1 MTLGSRGGLY
11 TVKHRREPTASRGHA
26 CSRATGADAR
36 RQWRIAA
43 DAAAF
48 AQDAARGSARGHA
61 AHRHEARLR
70 ARRVRHVHG
79 ADRRQA
85 GAELPPPAGPAR
97 GPGDHDDRRHGG
109 RVRSSSPPGR
119 LRGVGRGA
127 VRLLHARHPA
137 VRKIAA
143 RGKSAPDA
151 PGDPRGVGGQPVP
164 VHRLHQNPGGGRARG
179 RPVAMKLVGRPLPKV
194 DAATKVTGRALYAD
208 DIVLPRTLHCKILRS
223 PHPHARILSIDTS
236 GARRIPGVV
245 AVITGTD
252 LPIKFGILPV
262 TQDERALEH
271 EKVRYVGDPIA
282 AVAALEEEIAA
293 AACDA
298 IAVEYEVLEP
308 VMTIDAAL
316 QKPKDE
322 PIQDYGGPNNVH
334 KFVALEFGDVDA
346 GFGRAE
352 VIREDV
358 FFFQGNTHLPMEQH
372 SAIATYVDGK
382 VTLWSSTQV
391 VHYVHRALSKVLELP
406 MHRIRVIGAAHGGG
420 FGGKTDPF
428 AHEIIVCK
436 LAMLTGRPVKCTLTR
451 EEVFYAHRGRHP
463 VLMWVRSGVTRDGR
477 ITAMHFRS
485 ALDGGAY
492 GSYGV
497 ASTFYTGALQTVTY
511 DIPAYRFEGCRVF
524 TNKPPCGPKRG
535 HGTPQPRFALELH
548 LEKIALDIGLDPVEL
563 KQRNFVKPNTRTVN
577 WLRVTSCGLD
587 ECTERVIKAS
597 RFHDRKTRVGRGM
610 GFAISSYLSGAGTAI
625 YWNDMPHSEVQI
637 KVDRGGVT
645 AYCGAMDIGQGSDS
659 VLATIIAEE
668 LGLQPS
674 DIRLVT
680 ADTDT
685 TPIDL
690 GSYSSRV
697 TFMAG
702 NAALEAARKMRA
714 LLVEAVA
721 AKTGAEASA
730 IDVSE
735 ARVGDCSFEEASV
748 LAEARFGTLTTAGS
762 YTPPKIA
769 GPYKGSGV
777 GPSPAYSY
785 SACVVDLDA
794 DARTGLIHVNKIWIA
809 HDVGRAINP
818 LLVEGQVEGS
828 VYMGLGEALMEEQ
841 VFRKGLHKWPS
852 MLEYKSPTFLDMPEV
867 KTFIVETDDPEGPYG
882 AKEAGQGPLLPVP
895 PAVSAAV
902 FDALGVWIDEV
913 PVTPEKVIE
922 ALRRKEKGEP
932 PRYGPPRFPSS

>member
-1 MTLGSRGGLY
+1 M
-11 TVKHRREPTASRGHA
+11 
-26 CSRATGADAR
+26 
-36 RQWRIAA
+36 
-43 DAAAF
+43 
-48 AQDAARGSARGHA
+48 
-61 AHRHEARLR
+61 
-70 ARRVRHVHG
+70 RV
-79 ADRRQA
+79 
-85 GAELPPPAGPAR
+85 
-97 GPGDHDDRRHGG
+97 
-109 RVRSSSPPGR
+109 
-119 LRGVGRGA
+119 VG
-127 VRLLHARHPA
+127 
-137 VRKIAA
+137 K
-143 RGKSAPDA
+143 
-151 PGDPRGVGGQPVP
+151 
-164 VHRLHQNPGGGRARG
+164 
-179 RPVAMKLVGRPLPKV
+179 PLPKV
-194 DAATKVTGRALYAD
+194 DAAAKVTGRAMYAD
-208 DIVLPRTLHCKILRS
+208 DMLLPRTLHCKILRS
-223 PHPHARILSIDTS
+223 PHPHARILAIDTS
-236 GARRIPGVV
+236 AARRIAGVQ
-245 AVITGTD
+245 AVITGID

-282 AVAALEEEIAA
+282 AVAATEEEIAA

-298 IAVEYEVLEP
+298 IEVEYEVLEP
-308 VMTIDAAL
+308 VMSIEAAL
-316 QKPKDE
+316 AEPNDE
-322 PIQDYGGPNNVH
+322 RIQDYGGPNNVH
-334 KFVALEFGDVDA
+334 KLVALEFGDVDE
-346 GFGRAE
+346 GFARADK
-352 VIREDV
+352 IRDDV

-372 SAIATYVDGK
+372 SAIATYVGGR

-463 VLMWVRSGVTRDGR
+463 VLMWVRTGATKDGR

-497 ASTFYTGALQTVTY
+497 ASTFYTGALQPVTY

-535 HGTPQPRFALELH
+535 HGTPQPRFAIELH
-548 LEKIALDIGLDPVEL
+548 LEKLAADLGLDGADL
-563 KQRNFVKPNTRTVN
+563 KRSNFVKPNTRTVN
-577 WLRVTSCGLD
+577 WLRVTSCGLE
-587 ECTERVIKAS
+587 ECTERVMEAS
-597 RFHDRKTRVGRGM
+597 GYRTRARRPGHGM
-610 GFAISSYLSGAGTAI
+610 GFAISSYMSGAGTAI

-645 AYCGAMDIGQGSDS
+645 VYCGAMDIGQGSDS
-659 VLATIIAEE
+659 VLATIVAEE

-714 LLVEAVA
+714 MLVEAA
-721 AKTGAEASA
+721 GDR
-730 IDVSE
+730 IDQIT
-735 ARVGDCSFEEASV
+735 FEEASI
-748 LAEARFGTLTTAGS
+748 LAEAKFGTLTSAGS

-794 DARTGLIHVNKIWIA
+794 DARTGLVHVNKIWIA

-852 MLEYKSPTFLDMPEV
+852 MLEYKSPTFLDMPDV
-867 KTFIVETDDPEGPYG
+867 QTFIVETNDPEGPYG

-895 PAVSAAV
+895 PAVCLALH
-902 FDALGVWIDEV
+902 DALGVWIDEI
-913 PVTPEKVIE
+913 PVTPEKVVE
-922 ALRRKEKGEP
+922 ALRRKDKGEP
-932 PRYGPPRFPSS
+932 PRYGPPHFPDIPYPPVIKVQPPPRDS

>member
-1 MTLGSRGGLY
+1 M
-11 TVKHRREPTASRGHA
+11 
-26 CSRATGADAR
+26 
-36 RQWRIAA
+36 
-43 DAAAF
+43 
-48 AQDAARGSARGHA
+48 
-61 AHRHEARLR
+61 
-70 ARRVRHVHG
+70 RV
-79 ADRRQA
+79 
-85 GAELPPPAGPAR
+85 
-97 GPGDHDDRRHGG
+97 
-109 RVRSSSPPGR
+109 
-119 LRGVGRGA
+119 VG
-127 VRLLHARHPA
+127 
-137 VRKIAA
+137 K
-143 RGKSAPDA
+143 
-151 PGDPRGVGGQPVP
+151 
-164 VHRLHQNPGGGRARG
+164 
-179 RPVAMKLVGRPLPKV
+179 PLPKV
-194 DAATKVTGRALYAD
+194 DAAAKVTGRAVYAD
-208 DIVLPRTLHCKILRS
+208 DMLPARTLHCRILRS
-223 PHPHARILSIDTS
+223 PHPHARIRSIDTS
-236 GARRIPGVV
+236 AARRIPGVL
-245 AVITGTD
+245 AVITGED
-252 LPIKFGILPV
+252 LPVKFGILPV

-271 EKVRYVGDPIA
+271 EKARYVGDPIA
-282 AVAALEEEIAA
+282 AVAATDEEIAA

-298 IAVEYEVLEP
+298 IDVEYEVLEP
-308 VMTIDAAL
+308 VMSIDAAL
-316 QKPKDE
+316 QAPKDE
-322 PIQDYGGPNNVH
+322 RIQEYGGPNNVH
-334 KFVALEFGDVDA
+334 KFVTLEFGDVDS
-346 GFGRAE
+346 GFARADH
-352 VIREDV
+352 VREDV

-372 SAIATYVDGK
+372 SAVATYVDGK

-428 AHEIIVCK
+428 AHEIVVAK
-436 LAMLTGRPVKCTLTR
+436 LAMITGRPVKCTLTR

-463 VLMWVRSGVTRDGR
+463 VLMWVRTGVTKDGR

-548 LEKIALDIGLDPVEL
+548 LEKIARDLDLDPVEL
-563 KQRNFVKPNTRTVN
+563 KRRNFVKPDTRTVN
-577 WLRVTSCGLD
+577 WLRVTSCGLE
-587 ECTERVIKAS
+587 ECTEKVLAAS
-597 RFHDRKTRVGRGM
+597 RFQERDRRPGHGM

-659 VLATIIAEE
+659 VLATIVAEE
-668 LGLQPS
+668 LGLQPA
-674 DIRLVT
+674 DVRLVT

-714 LLVEAVA
+714 MLAEAVEAS
-721 AKTGAEASA
+721 GRRYE
-730 IDVSE
+730 DV
-735 ARVGDCSFEEASV
+735 SFEEAAV

-785 SACVVDLDA
+785 SACVVELDA
-794 DARTGLIHVNKIWIA
+794 DARTGLIDVNKVWIA

-818 LLVEGQVEGS
+818 LLVQGQIEGS

-867 KTFIVETDDPEGPYG
+867 ETFIVETLDREGPYG

-895 PAVSAAV
+895 PALCAAV
-902 FDALGVWIDEV
+902 HDALGVWIDEI

-932 PRYGPPRFPSS
+932 PRYGPPRFPSIPYPPVIKVDGPGGHQEGTY

>member
-1 MTLGSRGGLY
+1 M
-11 TVKHRREPTASRGHA
+11 
-26 CSRATGADAR
+26 
-36 RQWRIAA
+36 
-43 DAAAF
+43 
-48 AQDAARGSARGHA
+48 
-61 AHRHEARLR
+61 
-70 ARRVRHVHG
+70 RV
-79 ADRRQA
+79 
-85 GAELPPPAGPAR
+85 
-97 GPGDHDDRRHGG
+97 
-109 RVRSSSPPGR
+109 
-119 LRGVGRGA
+119 VG
-127 VRLLHARHPA
+127 
-137 VRKIAA
+137 K
-143 RGKSAPDA
+143 
-151 PGDPRGVGGQPVP
+151 
-164 VHRLHQNPGGGRARG
+164 
-179 RPVAMKLVGRPLPKV
+179 PLPKV
-194 DAATKVTGRALYAD
+194 DAAAKVTGRAVYAD
-208 DIVLPRTLHCKILRS
+208 DMLPSRTLHCKILRS
-223 PHPHARILSIDTS
+223 PHPHARIVSIDTS
-236 GARRIPGVV
+236 AARRIPGVL
-245 AVITGTD
+245 AVITGAD
-252 LPIKFGILPV
+252 LPVKFGILPV

-282 AVAALEEEIAA
+282 AVAATEEEIAA

-298 IAVEYEVLEP
+298 IDVEYEVLEP
-308 VMTIDAAL
+308 VMSIDAAL
-316 QKPKDE
+316 ATPKE
-322 PIQDYGGPNNVH
+322 ERIQDYGGPNNVH
-334 KFVALEFGDVDA
+334 KLVALEFGDVEG
-346 GFGRAE
+346 GFARATH
-352 VIREDV
+352 VREDV
-358 FFFQGNTHLPMEQH
+358 FFYQGNTHLPMEQH
-372 SAIATYVDGK
+372 SAVATFVDGR

-391 VHYVHRALSKVLELP
+391 VHYVHRALAKVLELP
-406 MHRIRVIGAAHGGG
+406 MHGIRVIGAAHGGG

-463 VLMWVRSGVTRDGR
+463 VLMWVRTGVDDEGR
-477 ITAMHFRS
+477 ITAMHFRT

-535 HGTPQPRFALELH
+535 HGTPQPRFGLELH
-548 LEKIALDIGLDPVEL
+548 LEKIAHDLGIDPVEL
-563 KQRNFVKPNTRTVN
+563 KRRNFVAPDTRAVN
-577 WLRVTSCGLD
+577 WLRITSCGLE
-587 ECTERVIKAS
+587 ECTRRVLDAS
-597 RFHDRKTRVGRGM
+597 GITRRTRRPGHGM

-637 KVDRGGVT
+637 KVDRGGATVF
-645 AYCGAMDIGQGSDS
+645 CGAMDIGQGSDS
-659 VLATIIAEE
+659 VLATIVAEE

-674 DIRLVT
+674 DVRLVT

-714 LLVEAVA
+714 LLVEAVEGSG
-721 AKTGAEASA
+721 KKFE
-730 IDVSE
+730 DV
-735 ARVGDCSFEEASV
+735 SFEEASV
-748 LAEARFGTLTTAGS
+748 LGESRFGTLSTAGS
-762 YTPPKIA
+762 YTPPRIA

-794 DARTGLIHVNKIWIA
+794 DARTGLVHVNKVWIA

-852 MLEYKSPTFLDMPEV
+852 MLEYKSPTFLDMPDVE
-867 KTFIVETDDPEGPYG
+867 TFIVETVDREGPYG

-895 PAVSAAV
+895 PAVCAAIH
-902 FDALGVWIDEV
+902 DALGIWIDEI
-913 PVTPEKVIE
+913 PVTPEKVVE
-922 ALRRKEKGEP
+922 ALRRKAKGED
-932 PRYGPPRFPSS
+932 PRYGPQRFPEIPYPPAIKVEPPPKDLDAKAASV

>member
-1 MTLGSRGGLY
+1 M
-11 TVKHRREPTASRGHA
+11 
-26 CSRATGADAR
+26 
-36 RQWRIAA
+36 
-43 DAAAF
+43 
-48 AQDAARGSARGHA
+48 
-61 AHRHEARLR
+61 
-70 ARRVRHVHG
+70 RV
-79 ADRRQA
+79 
-85 GAELPPPAGPAR
+85 
-97 GPGDHDDRRHGG
+97 
-109 RVRSSSPPGR
+109 
-119 LRGVGRGA
+119 VG
-127 VRLLHARHPA
+127 
-137 VRKIAA
+137 K
-143 RGKSAPDA
+143 
-151 PGDPRGVGGQPVP
+151 
-164 VHRLHQNPGGGRARG
+164 
-179 RPVAMKLVGRPLPKV
+179 PLPKV
-194 DAATKVTGRALYAD
+194 DAAAKVTGRAVYAD
-208 DIVLPRTLHCKILRS
+208 DMLPARTLHCKILRS
-223 PHPHARILSIDTS
+223 PHPHARIVSIDTS
-236 GARRIPGVV
+236 AARRIPGVL
-245 AVITGTD
+245 AVITGAD

-262 TQDERALEH
+262 TQDERTLEH
-271 EKVRYVGDPIA
+271 EKVRYVGDAIA
-282 AVAALEEEIAA
+282 AVAATEEEIAA

-298 IAVEYEVLEP
+298 IDVVYDVLEP
-308 VMTIDAAL
+308 VMSIDAAL
-316 QKPKDE
+316 ATPKDE
-322 PIQDYGGPNNVH
+322 RIQEYGGPNNVH
-334 KFVALEFGDVDA
+334 KLVALEFGDVEG
-346 GFGRAE
+346 GFARAAH
-352 VIREDV
+352 VREDV
-358 FFFQGNTHLPMEQH
+358 FFYQGNTHLPMEQH
-372 SAIATYVDGK
+372 SAVATYVDGR

-463 VLMWVRSGVTRDGR
+463 VLMWVRTGVDGEGR
-477 ITAMHFRS
+477 ITAMHFRT

-535 HGTPQPRFALELH
+535 HGTPQPRFGLELH
-548 LEKIALDIGLDPVEL
+548 LEKIAHDLGVDPVEL
-563 KQRNFVKPNTRTVN
+563 KRRNFVRPDSRAVN
-577 WLRVTSCGLD
+577 WLRITSCGLE
-587 ECTERVIKAS
+587 ECTRRVLDASGFHNRER
-597 RFHDRKTRVGRGM
+597 RPGHGM

-637 KVDRGGVT
+637 KVDRGGATVF
-645 AYCGAMDIGQGSDS
+645 CGAMDIGQGSDS
-659 VLATIIAEE
+659 VLATIVAEE

-674 DIRLVT
+674 DVRLVT

-714 LLVEAVA
+714 LLIEAVEAA
-721 AKTGAEASA
+721 GKSFE
-730 IDVSE
+730 DVS
-735 ARVGDCSFEEASV
+735 FEQASV
-748 LAEARFGTLTTAGS
+748 LGEARFGTLTTAGS
-762 YTPPKIA
+762 YTPPRIA

-794 DARTGLIHVNKIWIA
+794 DPRTGLVQVNKVWIA

-852 MLEYKSPTFLDMPEV
+852 MLEYKSPTFLDMPDVE
-867 KTFIVETDDPEGPYG
+867 TFIVETIDREGPYG

-895 PAVSAAV
+895 PALCAAV
-902 FDALGVWIDEV
+902 HDALGVWIDEI
-913 PVTPEKVIE
+913 PVTPEKIVE
-922 ALRRKEKGEP
+922 ALRRKGKDED
-932 PRYGPPRFPSS
+932 PRYGPPRFPAIPYPPAIKVEPPPKDFDSVAPSAV

>member
-1 MTLGSRGGLY
+1 MK
-11 TVKHRREPTASRGHA
+11 V
-26 CSRATGADAR
+26 
-36 RQWRIAA
+36 
-43 DAAAF
+43 
-48 AQDAARGSARGHA
+48 
-61 AHRHEARLR
+61 
-70 ARRVRHVHG
+70 
-79 ADRRQA
+79 
-85 GAELPPPAGPAR
+85 
-97 GPGDHDDRRHGG
+97 
-109 RVRSSSPPGR
+109 
-119 LRGVGRGA
+119 VG
-127 VRLLHARHPA
+127 
-137 VRKIAA
+137 K
-143 RGKSAPDA
+143 
-151 PGDPRGVGGQPVP
+151 
-164 VHRLHQNPGGGRARG
+164 
-179 RPVAMKLVGRPLPKV
+179 PLPKV
-194 DAATKVTGRALYAD
+194 DAAGKVTGRALYAD
-208 DIVLPRTLHCKILRS
+208 DMMLPRMLHCKILRS

-236 GARRIPGVV
+236 AARRIPGVI
-245 AVITGTD
+245 AVITGAD
-252 LPIKFGILPV
+252 LPIRFGILPV

-282 AVAALEEEIAA
+282 AVAATEEEIAA

-308 VMTIDAAL
+308 VMSINAAL
-316 QKPKDE
+316 ESPKDE
-322 PIQDYGGPNNVH
+322 PIQDYGGPNNIH
-334 KFVALEFGDVDA
+334 KLVALEFGDVDE
-346 GFGRAE
+346 GFARAAT
-352 VIREDV
+352 IREDV

-372 SAIATYVDGK
+372 SAVATYVDDK

-391 VHYVHRALSKVLELP
+391 VHYVHRALAKVLELP
-406 MHRIRVIGAAHGGG
+406 MNRIRVIGAAHGGG

-463 VLMWVRSGVTRDGR
+463 VLMWVRTGVTREGR

-548 LEKIALDIGLDPVEL
+548 LEKIAHDLGLDPVEMKRL
-563 KQRNFVKPNTRTVN
+563 NFVQPNTRTVN
-577 WLRVTSCGLD
+577 WLRITSCGLD
-587 ECTERVIKAS
+587 ECTERVIQTS
-597 RFHDRKTRVGRGM
+597 GFRERRRRIGHGM

-645 AYCGAMDIGQGSDS
+645 VFCGAMDIGQGSDS
-659 VLATIIAEE
+659 VLATIVAEE
-668 LGLQPS
+668 LGLQPR

-702 NAALEAARKMRA
+702 NAALQAARKMRA
-714 LLVEAVA
+714 MLVEA
-721 AKTGAEASA
+721 AEGR
-730 IDVSE
+730 IDDLTFEQVSI
-735 ARVGDCSFEEASV
+735 
-748 LAEARFGTLTTAGS
+748 LAEAKFGTLTSAGS

-794 DARTGLIHVNKIWIA
+794 DARSGLIRVNKIWIA

-841 VFRKGLHKWPS
+841 SFRRGLHKWPS

-867 KTFIVETDDPEGPYG
+867 ETFIVETNDPEGPYG

-895 PAVSAAV
+895 PAVCSAV
-902 FDALGVWIDEV
+902 HDALGVWIDEI
-913 PVTPEKVIE
+913 PVTPEKVLE

-932 PRYGPPRFPSS
+932 ARYGPPGFPSIPYPQTIKVEPPGKDAATAAI

>member
-1 MTLGSRGGLY
+1 MTDFS
-11 TVKHRREPTASRGHA
+11 V
-26 CSRATGADAR
+26 
-36 RQWRIAA
+36 
-43 DAAAF
+43 
-48 AQDAARGSARGHA
+48 
-61 AHRHEARLR
+61 
-70 ARRVRHVHG
+70 
-79 ADRRQA
+79 
-85 GAELPPPAGPAR
+85 
-97 GPGDHDDRRHGG
+97 
-109 RVRSSSPPGR
+109 
-119 LRGVGRGA
+119 VG
-127 VRLLHARHPA
+127 
-137 VRKIAA
+137 K
-143 RGKSAPDA
+143 
-151 PGDPRGVGGQPVP
+151 
-164 VHRLHQNPGGGRARG
+164 
-179 RPVAMKLVGRPLPKV
+179 PLPKV
-194 DAATKVTGRALYAD
+194 DAAAKVTGRAIYAD
-208 DIVLPRTLHCKILRS
+208 DILLPRTLHCRILHS
-223 PHPHARILSIDTS
+223 PHPHARVLAVDTS
-236 GARRIPGVV
+236 AARRIPGVH
-245 AVITGTD
+245 AVITGHD
-252 LPIKFGILPV
+252 LPVKFGILPV

-271 EKVRYVGDPIA
+271 EKVRYVGDPVA
-282 AVAALEEEIAA
+282 AVAAVDEETAA

-298 IAVEYEVLEP
+298 ISVEYEVLEP
-308 VMTIDAAL
+308 VMSIEEAL
-316 QKPKDE
+316 AEPKDE
-322 PIQDYGGPNNVH
+322 RIQDYGGPNNIH
-334 KFVALEFGDVDA
+334 KLVALEFGDVDA
-346 GFGRAE
+346 GFARADH
-352 VIREDV
+352 VREDV

-391 VHYVHRALSKVLELP
+391 VHYVHRALAKVLELP
-406 MHRIRVIGAAHGGG
+406 MNRIRVVGASHGGG

-428 AHEIIVCK
+428 AHEIVVCK

-451 EEVFYAHRGRHP
+451 EEVFYTHRGRHP
-463 VLMWVRSGVTRDGR
+463 VLMWVRTGATKDGR
-477 ITAMHFRS
+477 ITAMHFRT

-497 ASTFYTGALQTVTY
+497 ASTFYTGTLQTVTY

-548 LEKIALDIGLDPVEL
+548 LEKIAHDLGLDPAAM
-563 KQRNFVKPNTRTVN
+563 KRSNFVKPMTRAVN
-577 WLRVTSCGLD
+577 WLRITSCGLD
-587 ECTERVIKAS
+587 ECSERVIAAS
-597 RFHDRKTRVGRGM
+597 GYGKRTRRPGHGM

-659 VLATIIAEE
+659 MLATIVAEE
-668 LGLQPS
+668 LGLQPA

-702 NAALEAARKMRA
+702 NAALQAARSMRG
-714 LLVEAVA
+714 LLVEAAA
-721 AKTGAEASA
+721 AKMGCDAAQVGVGAGR
-730 IDVSE
+730 I
-735 ARVGDCSFEEASV
+735 GDFSFEEASV
-748 LAEARFGTLTTAGS
+748 LAEARFGTLTSAGS

-769 GPYKGSGV
+769 GPYKGAGV

-785 SACVVDLDA
+785 SACVVELDA
-794 DARTGLIHVNKIWIA
+794 DARSGLINVNKIWIA

-818 LLVEGQVEGS
+818 LLVEGQIEGG

-841 VFRKGLHKWPS
+841 AFRKGLHKWPS

-867 KTFIVETDDPEGPYG
+867 ETFIVETVDPEGPYG

-895 PAVSAAV
+895 PALCAAV
-902 FDALGVWIDEV
+902 YDALGVWIDEV
-913 PVTPEKVIE
+913 PVTPEKIVE

-932 PRYGPPRFPSS
+932 ARFGPARFPVIPYPPLIKVEPPPKDLDRASTAAI

>member
-1 MTLGSRGGLY
+1 
-11 TVKHRREPTASRGHA
+11 
-26 CSRATGADAR
+26 
-36 RQWRIAA
+36 
-43 DAAAF
+43 
-48 AQDAARGSARGHA
+48 
-61 AHRHEARLR
+61 
-70 ARRVRHVHG
+70 
-79 ADRRQA
+79 
-85 GAELPPPAGPAR
+85 
-97 GPGDHDDRRHGG
+97 
-109 RVRSSSPPGR
+109 
-119 LRGVGRGA
+119 
-127 VRLLHARHPA
+127 
-137 VRKIAA
+137 
-143 RGKSAPDA
+143 
-151 PGDPRGVGGQPVP
+151 
-164 VHRLHQNPGGGRARG
+164 
-179 RPVAMKLVGRPLPKV
+179 
-194 DAATKVTGRALYAD
+194 VT
-208 DIVLPRTLHCKILRS
+208 
-223 PHPHARILSIDTS
+223 
-236 GARRIPGVV
+236 
-245 AVITGTD
+245 
-252 LPIKFGILPV
+252 
-262 TQDERALEH
+262 
-271 EKVRYVGDPIA
+271 
-282 AVAALEEEIAA
+282 
-293 AACDA
+293 
-298 IAVEYEVLEP
+298 
-308 VMTIDAAL
+308 
-316 QKPKDE
+316 
-322 PIQDYGGPNNVH
+322 
-334 KFVALEFGDVDA
+334 LEFGDVDA
-346 GFGRAE
+346 GFERALR
-352 VIREDV
+352 VREDV
-358 FFFQGNTHLPMEQH
+358 FFYQGNTHLPMEQH
-372 SAIATYVDGK
+372 SAVATYVDGR

-391 VHYVHRALSKVLELP
+391 VHYVHRALAKVLELP

-428 AHEIIVCK
+428 AHEIIVAK

-463 VLMWVRSGVTRDGR
+463 VLMWVKTGVDADGH

-548 LEKIALDIGLDPVEL
+548 LEKLASDAGLDPVDL
-563 KQRNFVKPNTRTVN
+563 KRRNFVRSDTRTVN
-577 WLRVTSCGLD
+577 WLRVTSCGLE
-587 ECTERVIKAS
+587 ECTDLVLRAS
-597 RFHDRKTRVGRGM
+597 NYRQRKRRPGHGM

-625 YWNDMPHSEVQI
+625 YWNDMPHSEVQL

-645 AYCGAMDIGQGSDS
+645 AFCGAMDIGQGSDS

-668 LGLQPS
+668 LGLQPAEV
-674 DIRLVT
+674 RLVT

-714 LLVEAVA
+714 LLAEAVEASG
-721 AKTGAEASA
+721 KRYE
-730 IDVSE
+730 DV
-735 ARVGDCSFEEASV
+735 SFEEASV
-748 LAEARFGTLTTAGS
+748 LGEARFGALTTTGS

-794 DARTGLIHVNKIWIA
+794 DARTGIVTVNRVWIA

-818 LLVEGQVEGS
+818 VLVEGQVEGS

-852 MLEYKSPTFLDMPEV
+852 MLEYKSPTFLDVPEIE
-867 KTFIVETDDPEGPYG
+867 TFIVETVDREGPYG
-882 AKEAGQGPLLPVP
+882 AKEAGQGPLLPIP
-895 PAVSAAV
+895 PAVCAAV
-902 FDALGVWIDEV
+902 HDALGVWIDEI

-922 ALRRKEKGEP
+922 AVRRKEKGEP
-932 PRYGPPRFPSS
+932 PRYGPPRFPDMPYPPLIKVEPPPRDLNGRFAHQDGTY

>member
-1 MTLGSRGGLY
+1 M
-11 TVKHRREPTASRGHA
+11 
-26 CSRATGADAR
+26 
-36 RQWRIAA
+36 AA
-43 DAAAF
+43 QKNGF
-48 AQDAARGSARGHA
+48 S
-61 AHRHEARLR
+61 
-70 ARRVRHVHG
+70 V
-79 ADRRQA
+79 
-85 GAELPPPAGPAR
+85 
-97 GPGDHDDRRHGG
+97 
-109 RVRSSSPPGR
+109 
-119 LRGVGRGA
+119 
-127 VRLLHARHPA
+127 
-137 VRKIAA
+137 I
-143 RGKSAPDA
+143 GK
-151 PGDPRGVGGQPVP
+151 
-164 VHRLHQNPGGGRARG
+164 
-179 RPVAMKLVGRPLPKV
+179 PLPKP
-194 DAATKVTGRALYAD
+194 DAVSKVTGRAIYAD
-208 DIVLPRTLHCKILRS
+208 DMLLPRTLHCKILRS
-223 PHPHARILSIDTS
+223 PHPHARIVSIDTS
-236 GARRIPGVV
+236 AARRMRGVQ

-282 AVAALEEEIAA
+282 AVAAVDEEIAA
-293 AACDA
+293 SACDA
-298 IAVEYEVLEP
+298 ISVEYEVLEP
-308 VMTIDAAL
+308 VMSIDDAL
-316 QKPKDE
+316 AEAKDE
-322 PIQDYGGPNNVH
+322 RIQDYGGPNNIH
-334 KFVALEFGDVDA
+334 KLVALEFGDVDG
-346 GFGRAE
+346 GFARADH
-352 VIREDV
+352 IREDV

-372 SAIATYVDGK
+372 SAIATFVDEK

-391 VHYVHRALSKVLELP
+391 VHYVHRALARVLELP
-406 MHRIRVIGAAHGGG
+406 MNRIRVIGAAHGGG

-477 ITAMHFRS
+477 ITAMHFRT

-548 LEKIALDIGLDPVEL
+548 LEKIAHDLGLDPVEL
-563 KQRNFVKPNTRTVN
+563 KQRNFVKPMTRTVN
-577 WLRVTSCGLD
+577 WLRVTSCGLE
-587 ECTERVIKAS
+587 ECTERVLNAS
-597 RFHDRKTRVGRGM
+597 GFHRREKKPGHGM

-625 YWNDMPHSEVQI
+625 YWNDMPHSEVQL

-645 AYCGAMDIGQGSDS
+645 AYCGAMDIGQGSDA
-659 VLATIIAEE
+659 VLAAIVAEE
-668 LGLQPS
+668 LGLQPK
-674 DIRLVT
+674 DVRLVT

-697 TFMAG
+697 TFMVG
-702 NAALEAARKMRA
+702 NAAIEAARKMRTI
-714 LLVEAVA
+714 LVEAAA
-721 AKTGAEASA
+721 AKMECDPPDVNVGAGR
-730 IDVSE
+730 I
-735 ARVGDCSFEEASV
+735 GDFSFEEASV
-748 LAEARFGTLTTAGS
+748 LAEARYGTLTSAGS

-794 DARTGLIHVNKIWIA
+794 DARTGLVHVNKVWIA

-828 VYMGLGEALMEEQ
+828 IYMGLGEALMEEQ
-841 VFRKGLHKWPS
+841 TFRKGVHKWPT

-867 KTFIVETDDPEGPYG
+867 ETFIVETVDPEGPYG
-882 AKEAGQGPLLPVP
+882 AKEAGQGPLLPVI
-895 PAVSAAV
+895 PAVNSAV
-902 FDALGVWIDEV
+902 FDALGVWVDEI
-913 PVTPEKVIE
+913 PVTPEKVVE

-932 PRYGPPRFPSS
+932 ARFGPSHFPPIPYPPCIRVEPPPKALGPT

>member
-1 MTLGSRGGLY
+1 MT
-11 TVKHRREPTASRGHA
+11 
-26 CSRATGADAR
+26 
-36 RQWRIAA
+36 
-43 DAAAF
+43 
-48 AQDAARGSARGHA
+48 
-61 AHRHEARLR
+61 
-70 ARRVRHVHG
+70 
-79 ADRRQA
+79 
-85 GAELPPPAGPAR
+85 
-97 GPGDHDDRRHGG
+97 GDNGYS
-109 RVRSSSPPGR
+109 V
-119 LRGVGRGA
+119 
-127 VRLLHARHPA
+127 
-137 VRKIAA
+137 I
-143 RGKSAPDA
+143 GK
-151 PGDPRGVGGQPVP
+151 
-164 VHRLHQNPGGGRARG
+164 
-179 RPVAMKLVGRPLPKV
+179 PLPKP
-194 DAATKVTGRALYAD
+194 DAVAKVTGRAIYAD
-208 DIVLPRTLHCKILRS
+208 DMLPARTLHCRILRS

-236 GARRIPGVV
+236 AARRRPGVQ
-245 AVITGTD
+245 AVITGAD

-282 AVAALEEEIAA
+282 AVAAVDEEIAA

-298 IAVEYEVLEP
+298 ISVEYEVLEP
-308 VMTIDAAL
+308 VMSIDEAL
-316 QKPKDE
+316 AVSKDE
-322 PIQDYGGPNNVH
+322 RIQDYGGPNNIH
-334 KFVALEFGDVDA
+334 KLVALEFGDVDG
-346 GFGRAE
+346 GFEKADH
-352 VIREDV
+352 VREDV

-372 SAIATYVDGK
+372 SAIATFVDGR

-391 VHYVHRALSKVLELP
+391 VHYVHRALAKVLELP
-406 MHRIRVIGAAHGGG
+406 MNRIRVIGAAHGGG

-436 LAMLTGRPVKCTLTR
+436 LAMLTGRPIKCTLTR

-463 VLMWVRSGVTRDGR
+463 VLMWVRSGVTKDGH
-477 ITAMHFRS
+477 ITAMHFKT

-535 HGTPQPRFALELH
+535 HGTPQPRFAMELH
-548 LEKIALDIGLDPVEL
+548 LEKIARDIGLDPVDL
-563 KQRNFVKPNTRTVN
+563 KQRNFVKPMTRTVN

-587 ECTERVIKAS
+587 ECTERVLTAS
-597 RFHDRKTRVGRGM
+597 GFRTRKQQHGQGM
-610 GFAISSYLSGAGTAI
+610 GFAISSYMSGAGTAI

-645 AYCGAMDIGQGSDS
+645 AYCGAMDIGQGSDA
-659 VLATIIAEE
+659 VLATIVAEE
-668 LGLQPS
+668 LGLQPR

-702 NAALEAARKMRA
+702 NAALRAARKMRDM
-714 LLVEAVA
+714 LVEAVA
-721 AKTGAEASA
+721 ARMGRDADA
-730 IDVSE
+730 IAV
-735 ARVGDCSFEEASV
+735 AAGRIGDFSFEDASI
-748 LAEARFGTLTTAGS
+748 LAEARFGTLTSAGS

-794 DARTGLIHVNKIWIA
+794 NPRTGIVQVNKVWIA

-818 LLVEGQVEGS
+818 RIVEGQIEGS
-828 VYMGLGEALMEEQ
+828 IYMGLGEALMEEQ
-841 VFRKGLHKWPS
+841 TFRKGLHKWPS
-852 MLEYKSPTFLDMPEV
+852 MLEYKSPTFMDMPEV
-867 KTFIVETDDPEGPYG
+867 ETFIVETVDPEGPYG
-882 AKEAGQGPLLPVP
+882 AKEAGQGPLLPVI
-895 PAVSAAV
+895 PAVSSAV
-902 FDALGVWIDEV
+902 FDALGVWIDEI
-913 PVTPEKVIE
+913 PVTPEKIVE

-932 PRYGPPRFPSS
+932 PRFGPVRFPSIPYPPCIKVEPPPKGLDVNASAASI

>member
-1 MTLGSRGGLY
+1 MT
-11 TVKHRREPTASRGHA
+11 TTREFGVVGKPL
-26 CSRATGADAR
+26 AR
-36 RQWRIAA
+36 
-43 DAAAF
+43 
-48 AQDAARGSARGHA
+48 
-61 AHRHEARLR
+61 
-70 ARRVRHVHG
+70 
-79 ADRRQA
+79 
-85 GAELPPPAGPAR
+85 
-97 GPGDHDDRRHGG
+97 
-109 RVRSSSPPGR
+109 
-119 LRGVGRGA
+119 
-127 VRLLHARHPA
+127 
-137 VRKIAA
+137 
-143 RGKSAPDA
+143 
-151 PGDPRGVGGQPVP
+151 
-164 VHRLHQNPGGGRARG
+164 
-179 RPVAMKLVGRPLPKV
+179 V
-194 DAATKVTGRALYAD
+194 DAVTKVTGRAIYAD
-208 DIVLPRTLHCKILRS
+208 DMLLPRTLHCRILRS

-236 GARRIPGVV
+236 AARRIPGVQ
-245 AVITGTD
+245 AVITGAD

-282 AVAALEEEIAA
+282 AVAAIEEEIAA
-293 AACDA
+293 AAIDA
-298 IAVEYEVLEP
+298 ISVEYEVLDP
-308 VMTIDAAL
+308 VMSIEAAL
-316 QKPKDE
+316 AAPRDE
-322 PIQDYGGPNNVH
+322 RIQDYGGPNNIH
-334 KFVALEFGDVDA
+334 KLVALEFGDVDA
-346 GFGRAE
+346 GFERADH
-352 VIREDV
+352 IREDV

-372 SAIATYVDGK
+372 SAIATYVDGRI
-382 VTLWSSTQV
+382 TLWSSTQV
-391 VHYVHRALSKVLELP
+391 VHYVHRALAKVLELP
-406 MHRIRVIGAAHGGG
+406 MNRIRVIGAAHGGG

-436 LAMLTGRPVKCTLTR
+436 LAMMTGRPVKCTLTR

-463 VLMWVRSGVTRDGR
+463 VLMCVRTGATRDGQ
-477 ITAMHFRS
+477 ITAMHFRT

-535 HGTPQPRFALELH
+535 HGTPQPRFALELN
-548 LEKIALDIGLDPVEL
+548 LEKISHELGIDPVDL
-563 KQRNFVKPNTRTVN
+563 KQRNFVKPMTRTVN

-587 ECTERVIKAS
+587 ECTERVMTAS
-597 RFHDRKTRVGRGM
+597 NYRRRERRPGHGM

-659 VLATIIAEE
+659 VLAMIVAEE
-668 LGLQPS
+668 LGLQPA
-674 DIRLVT
+674 DVRLVT

-702 NAALEAARKMRA
+702 NAAIEAARKMRGMV
-714 LLVEAVA
+714 VEAAA
-721 AKTGAEASA
+721 AKMGCDTSA
-730 IDVSE
+730 VEVRGGRI
-735 ARVGDCSFEEASV
+735 GDFTFEEASV
-748 LAEARFGTLTTAGS
+748 LAEARFGTLTSAGS
-762 YTPPKIA
+762 YTPPKLA

-794 DARTGLIHVNKIWIA
+794 DARTGLVHVNKIWIA

-841 VFRKGLHKWPS
+841 AFRKGLHKWPS
-852 MLEYKSPTFLDMPEV
+852 MLEYKSPTFVDMPEV
-867 KTFIVETDDPEGPYG
+867 ETFIVETDDPEGPYG

-895 PAVSAAV
+895 PAVCSAV
-902 FDALGVWIDEV
+902 YDALGVWIDEV
-913 PVTPEKVIE
+913 PVTPEKIVE

-932 PRYGPPRFPSS
+932 GRFGPTRFPAIPYPPTIKVEPPPRDLPSAAPAAI

>member
-1 MTLGSRGGLY
+1 MTSQNNGFS
-11 TVKHRREPTASRGHA
+11 V
-26 CSRATGADAR
+26 
-36 RQWRIAA
+36 I
-43 DAAAF
+43 
-48 AQDAARGSARGHA
+48 
-61 AHRHEARLR
+61 
-70 ARRVRHVHG
+70 
-79 ADRRQA
+79 
-85 GAELPPPAGPAR
+85 
-97 GPGDHDDRRHGG
+97 
-109 RVRSSSPPGR
+109 
-119 LRGVGRGA
+119 
-127 VRLLHARHPA
+127 
-137 VRKIAA
+137 
-143 RGKSAPDA
+143 GK
-151 PGDPRGVGGQPVP
+151 
-164 VHRLHQNPGGGRARG
+164 
-179 RPVAMKLVGRPLPKV
+179 PLPKP
-194 DAATKVTGRALYAD
+194 DAVSKVTGRAIYAD
-208 DIVLPRTLHCKILRS
+208 DMLPARTLHCRILRS

-236 GARRIPGVV
+236 AARRMPGVH

-282 AVAALEEEIAA
+282 AVAAVDEEIAA

-308 VMTIDAAL
+308 VMSIDEAL
-316 QKPKDE
+316 AETKDE
-322 PIQDYGGPNNVH
+322 RIQDYGGPNNIH
-334 KFVALEFGDVDA
+334 KLVALEFGDVDA
-346 GFGRAE
+346 GFEKADH
-352 VIREDV
+352 IREDV

-372 SAIATYVDGK
+372 SAIATFVDGR

-391 VHYVHRALSKVLELP
+391 VHYVHRALAKVLELP
-406 MHRIRVIGAAHGGG
+406 MNRVRVIGAAHGGG

-463 VLMWVRSGVTRDGR
+463 VLMWVRSGVTKDGR
-477 ITAMHFRS
+477 ITAMHFKT

-535 HGTPQPRFALELH
+535 HGTPQPRFAMELH
-548 LEKIALDIGLDPVEL
+548 LEKIAHDLGINPVDL
-563 KQRNFVKPNTRTVN
+563 KQRNFVKPMTRTVN

-587 ECTERVIKAS
+587 ECTERVMTAS
-597 RFHDRKTRVGRGM
+597 GYRTRPRRRGHGM

-659 VLATIIAEE
+659 VLAAIVAEE
-668 LGLQPS
+668 LGLQPR

-702 NAALEAARKMRA
+702 NAALQAARQMRGMLVA
-714 LLVEAVA
+714 AVEA
-721 AKTGAEASA
+721 KMGSAEA
-730 IDVSE
+730 VS
-735 ARVGDCSFEEASV
+735 VGAGRIGDFTFEEASI
-748 LAEARFGTLTTAGS
+748 LAEARFGTLTSAGS

-794 DARTGLIHVNKIWIA
+794 DPRTGIVRVNRVWIA

-828 VYMGLGEALMEEQ
+828 IYMGLGEALMEEQ
-841 VFRKGLHKWPS
+841 TFRKGLHKWPS
-852 MLEYKSPTFLDMPEV
+852 MLEYKSPTFMDMPEV
-867 KTFIVETDDPEGPYG
+867 ETFIVETVDPEGPYG
-882 AKEAGQGPLLPVP
+882 AKEAGQGPLLPVI
-895 PAVSAAV
+895 PAVNSAV
-902 FDALGVWIDEV
+902 FDALGVWIDEI
-913 PVTPEKVIE
+913 PVTPEKIVE

-932 PRYGPPRFPSS
+932 PRFGPARFPSIPYPVCIKVEPPPKDLDRASAASI

>member
-1 MTLGSRGGLY
+1 MKARP
-11 TVKHRREPTASRGHA
+11 HPAASPPASPASG
-26 CSRATGADAR
+26 
-36 RQWRIAA
+36 
-43 DAAAF
+43 
-48 AQDAARGSARGHA
+48 
-61 AHRHEARLR
+61 EAR
-70 ARRVRHVHG
+70 V
-79 ADRRQA
+79 
-85 GAELPPPAGPAR
+85 
-97 GPGDHDDRRHGG
+97 
-109 RVRSSSPPGR
+109 
-119 LRGVGRGA
+119 
-127 VRLLHARHPA
+127 
-137 VRKIAA
+137 I
-143 RGKSAPDA
+143 GK
-151 PGDPRGVGGQPVP
+151 
-164 VHRLHQNPGGGRARG
+164 
-179 RPVAMKLVGRPLPKV
+179 PLPKV
-194 DAATKVTGRALYAD
+194 DAATKVTGRAVYAD
-208 DIVLPRTLHCKILRS
+208 DMLPARTLHCRILRS
-223 PHPHARILSIDTS
+223 PHPHARVLSIDT
-236 GARRIPGVV
+236 AAAKRIPGVV
-245 AVITGTD
+245 AVITGAD
-252 LPIKFGILPV
+252 LPVKFGILPV

-282 AVAALEEEIAA
+282 AVAATEEEIAA

-308 VMTIDAAL
+308 VMSIEAAL
-316 QKPKDE
+316 VQPKDE
-322 PIQDYGGPNNVH
+322 RIQDYGGPNNVH
-334 KFVALEFGDVDA
+334 KLVSLEFGDVEA
-346 GFGRAE
+346 AFAQAAH
-352 VIREDV
+352 VREDV

-372 SAIATYVDGK
+372 SAVASYVDGR

-391 VHYVHRALSKVLELP
+391 VHYVHRALAKVLELP

-428 AHEIIVCK
+428 AHEIVVAK

-463 VLMWVRSGVTRDGR
+463 VLMWVKTGVTADGR
-477 ITAMHFRS
+477 IAAMHFRS

-511 DIPAYRFEGCRVF
+511 DIPAYKFEGCRVF

-548 LEKIALDIGLDPVEL
+548 LEKIAHDLGIDPVDL
-563 KQRNFVKPNTRTVN
+563 KRRNFVKPNSRTVN
-577 WLRVTSCGLD
+577 WLRVTSCGLE
-587 ECTERVIKAS
+587 ECSELVLKAS
-597 RFHDRKTRVGRGM
+597 GYRDRQKRPGHGM

-659 VLATIIAEE
+659 VLAAIVAEE

-674 DIRLVT
+674 DVRLVT

-714 LLVEAVA
+714 MLVEAVEA
-721 AKTGAEASA
+721 AGRKYEE
-730 IDVSE
+730 VP
-735 ARVGDCSFEEASV
+735 FEEASV
-748 LAEARFGTLTTAGS
+748 LAEARFGTLTSAGS

-794 DARTGLIHVNKIWIA
+794 DARTGLVHVNKVWIA

-852 MLEYKSPTFLDMPEV
+852 MLEYKSPTFLDTPEIQ
-867 KTFIVETDDPEGPYG
+867 TFIVETVDREGPYG

-895 PAVSAAV
+895 PAVCAAV
-902 FDALGVWIDEV
+902 HDALGVWIDEI
-913 PVTPEKVIE
+913 PVTPEKVVE

-932 PRYGPPRFPSS
+932 ARYGPPRFPDIPFPPAIKVEPPPKDLNGRLAHQEGTY